1 MASNDR
7 IVWKEGMFLRPQHFQ
22 QQDRFIL
29 SRVAASCAGLQ
40 YFNWG
45 FRVLELD
52 QELLKVGKVAIR
64 LCQGILPDGTP
75 FECREDASL
84 VYELSELSQDMMLFL
99 CLPIARANMLEFS
112 DLVEDNH
119 VPCSVQQ
126 QATSNNAENTGEQVE
141 LEVARPRFQLLSEQ
155 QDLEAFHTLAI
166 AKVVQVGADR
176 NVILDDNFVAASLD
190 ANKQPIL
197 RGYLTELQGMLHQR
211 AESIAGRVSGTG
223 KNSTEISD
231 FLLLQAL
238 NRMEPEINHIGHL
251 TDLHPESLYRSMVS
265 IAGELATFTKKE
277 RRPTQLEAYRHDDLE
292 NTFYQVMNELRQ
304 SLTMVL
310 EQAATQIEL
319 SAPNQYGIRTAAVG
333 NKDMLQKAMFVLAIK
348 ADTPDD
354 KLRQTLPGQ
363 MKIGAVEKIATLINK
378 SLPGVGL
385 AALPAAP
392 RQIPFHAGTTYFQ
405 LDTTTAAWAD
415 IMNSGGIAFH
425 VAGHY
430 PGLDVTFWAVRQ

>member
-29 SRVAASCAGLQ
+29 SHIAASCAGLQ

-45 FRVLELD
+45 FRTLELD
-52 QELLKVGKVAIR
+52 QDLLKVGKVAISH
-64 LCQGILPDGTP
+64 CEGILPDGTP
-75 FECREDASL
+75 FECREDANL
-84 VYELSELSQDMMLFL
+84 VIDLSEQSQDLVLYL
-99 CLPIARANMLEFS
+99 CLPIALANMLEFS
-112 DLVEDNH
+112 DQEEDKH
-119 VPCSVQQ
+119 VRCRIQH
-126 QATSNNAENTGEQVE
+126 QATSNNAENSGEQVE
-141 LEVARPRFQLLSEQ
+141 LEIASPRFQLLSAQ

-176 NVILDDNFVAASLD
+176 NVILDENFIASCLD
-190 ANKQPIL
+190 VNKQSVL
-197 RGYLTELQGMLHQR
+197 RGYLIELQGMLHQR

-238 NRMEPEINHIGHL
+238 NRMEPEINHISNL
-251 TDLHPESLYRSMVS
+251 ADLHPESLYRSMAS

-277 RRPTQLEAYRHDDLE
+277 RRPAALEEYKHDDLQ

-310 EQAATQIEL
+310 EQAATQIDL
-319 SAPNQYGIRTAAVG
+319 SAPNQYGIRTAVVG
-333 NKDMLQKAMFVLAIK
+333 NKDMLQKAMFVLAVK

-378 SLPGVGL
+378 SLPGVNL

-405 LDTTTAAWAD
+405 LDTTSSAWAD
-415 IMNSGGIAFH
+415 ILGSGGIAMH

-430 PGLDVTFWAVRQ
+430 PGLDVSFWAVRQ